1 VYLGLD
7 RESNFPLIFND
18 KIINVNEKLSTKAE
32 TVDWSKVVRV
42 MDKRDGSMIHTVKAG
57 NGVVPVEGGNF
68 ALKSKKSFSSDVAV
82 QATAWMEETSIC
94 PINELSPFRYEEF
107 VPFCNFCTANHMTA
121 IFEWT
126 SPVARIVLPYSEPR
140 LTLLHVRDNQ
150 TGRYMPLD
158 WLKKQVE
165 VFNITLVDNVDMVQE
180 LLKKGFDGFKEL
192 FELSQT
198 MPDIEGWVI
207 QFENGDMVKMKTA
220 WYMERHRAMTFLRER
235 DIAGMVLVE
244 GIDDLKAMLVGDGVD
259 VSEIVKIENEV
270 VERLNLMRS
279 TVDQMYEADK
289 ALDRK
294 TFAMKH
300 HGFEYFKLLMDK
312 YSGKEPDVI
321 HFYTRNYLDLW
332 SLNQINL
339 LNSVAEV
346 E

>member
-1 VYLGLD
+1 
-7 RESNFPLIFND
+7 
-18 KIINVNEKLSTKAE
+18 
-32 TVDWSKVVRV
+32 
-42 MDKRDGSMIHTVKAG
+42 
-57 NGVVPVEGGNF
+57 
-68 ALKSKKSFSSDVAV
+68 
-82 QATAWMEETSIC
+82 
-94 PINELSPFRYEEF
+94 
-107 VPFCNFCTANHMTA
+107 MTA